1 MNQSNDNDGSDDA
14 QNIPSQTVKMS
25 NQSNNNNDDSDIY
38 NINLTVPPDC
48 ESGVDSLTFQ
58 YNGNE
63 YEILIPEGS
72 NAGDV
77 LQIQVGSS
85 AANNSSCNSS
95 DDSDGTAKSS
105 RLMDEL
111 NGLQQD
117 DVRKGISTVTL
128 GEGLKSIVTLQLLEE
143 LPKEHNSICNKEGDG
158 TACCLWP
165 S

>member
-1 MNQSNDNDGSDDA
+1 MSNQRNDNDDA
-14 QNIPSQTVKMS
+14 A
-25 NQSNNNNDDSDIY
+25 IY
-38 NINLTVPPDC
+38 ITVPPDA
-48 ESGVDSLTFQ
+48 EPGVDSLTFQ
-58 YNGNE
+58 RDGNE

-77 LQIQVGSS
+77 LQIPVGSS

-117 DVRKGISTVTL
+117 DVREGISTVTL